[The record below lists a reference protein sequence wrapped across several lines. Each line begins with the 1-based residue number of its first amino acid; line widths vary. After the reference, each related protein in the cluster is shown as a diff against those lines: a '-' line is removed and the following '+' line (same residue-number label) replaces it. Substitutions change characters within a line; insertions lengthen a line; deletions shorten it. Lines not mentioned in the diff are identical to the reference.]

1 MAEILSQKEIDAL
14 LSALGDGDVSVEDIK
29 EEQKEAKIKN
39 YDFKSPKKLA
49 KDQLKTLSIIHDNY
63 SRVLNTYL
71 SGYLRVITEIEV
83 SSVEELSYYE
93 FNNSISN
100 PAMIAVINFEP
111 LPGQIII
118 ETSSRIAFTMVDRIL
133 GGDGLYENEN
143 RDFTEIELIILSK
156 LVKNMITYIPEAW
169 ENVIELSPY
178 LEKIEPNSQFVQ
190 IVSPNETVALITLSV
205 RIGEVEGLM
214 NICLPH
220 MVLEPIIQNL
230 STNFLFSGVKKEF
243 DEEGKKEL
251 EKYVRK
257 AELESSAVIGETYIT
272 VEDFIFMQVGDVI
285 KLNTKIEDELE
296 LKIGGKT
303 KFLGYPGT
311 YKKNM
316 AFKITK
322 VIEKGDDEYD
332 E

>member
-1 MAEILSQKEIDAL
+1 MAEILSQKEIDSL
-14 LSALGDGDVSVEDIK
+14 LSALGDGDVSVEDIRD
-29 EEQKEAKIKN
+29 EQKESKIKN

-100 PAMIAVINFEP
+100 PAMIAVVNFDP
-111 LPGQIII
+111 LAGQIII

-133 GGDGLYENEN
+133 GGDGLYQNEN

-156 LVKNMITYIPEAW
+156 LLKNMIGYIPEAW

-178 LEKIEPNSQFVQ
+178 LEKIEPNSQFAQ

-220 MVLEPIIQNL
+220 MVIEPIIQNL

-251 EKYVRK
+251 EKNVRK
-257 AELESSAVIGETYIT
+257 ANIESSAVIGETYIS

-285 KLNTKIEDELE
+285 KLNTKVKDELE
-296 LKIGGKT
+296 LKVGGKT

-316 AFKITK
+316 AFKISK

>member
-1 MAEILSQKEIDAL
+1 MAEVLSQKEIDAL
-14 LSALGDGDVSVEDIK
+14 LSAIGDGDVSVEDMK
-29 EEQKEAKIKN
+29 DEQKETKIKS

-118 ETSSRIAFTMVDRIL
+118 ETSNRLAFTMVDRIL
-133 GGDGLYENEN
+133 GGDGLYEGEN
-143 RDFTEIELIILSK
+143 RDFTEIELTILSR
-156 LVKNMITYIPEAW
+156 LVKNIIAYIPEAW

-178 LEKIEPNSQFVQ
+178 LEKIEPNSQFAQ

-205 RIGEVEGLM
+205 KIGEIEGLM

-220 MVLEPIIQNL
+220 IVLEPIIQNL
-230 STNFLFSGVKKEF
+230 STNFLFSGIKKEF
-243 DEEGKKEL
+243 GDEGKEEL
-251 EKYVRK
+251 ERYVRK
-257 AELESSAVIGETYIT
+257 AELESSAVVGEAYIT

-285 KLNTKIEDELE
+285 KLNTKVDSELE
-296 LKIGGKT
+296 LKVGGKT

-316 AFKITK
+316 AFKISK
-322 VIEKGDDEYD
+322 VIEKDEDEYD

>member
-93 FNNSISN
+93 FNNSIAN

-133 GGDGLYENEN
+133 GGDGLYESEN

-178 LEKIEPNSQFVQ
+178 LEKIEPNSQFAQ
-190 IVSPNETVALITLSV
+190 IVSPNETVALITLSI

-243 DEEGKKEL
+243 DEDGKKEL

-285 KLNTKIEDELE
+285 KLNTKIEDELQ